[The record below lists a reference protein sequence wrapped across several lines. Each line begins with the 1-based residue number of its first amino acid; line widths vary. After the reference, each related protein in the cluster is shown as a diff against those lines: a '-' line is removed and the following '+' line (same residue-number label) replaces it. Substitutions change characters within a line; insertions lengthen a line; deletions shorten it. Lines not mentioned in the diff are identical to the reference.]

1 MAKRGRKKDKI
12 VCSFDLEEYEFEDL
26 ILITKINS
34 PVVYNTYVHKK
45 YRDNLP
51 PNWVLHNKYSK

>member
-51 PNWVLHNKYSK
+51 PNWKLHNKYSK